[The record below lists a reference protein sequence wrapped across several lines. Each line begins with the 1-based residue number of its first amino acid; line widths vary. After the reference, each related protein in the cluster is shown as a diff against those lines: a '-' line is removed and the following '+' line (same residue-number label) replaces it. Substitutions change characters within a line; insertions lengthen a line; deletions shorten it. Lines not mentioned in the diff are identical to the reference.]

1 MDKKQEV
8 LRVLRESGDFVSG
21 QELSETLGVSRAY
34 IWKIIQKLREEGY
47 PVKAVTNKGY
57 RLLPVEADLFNEEQ
71 IAGKLHTKWAGHPL
85 IFLEKTDS
93 TNNEI
98 YRLSDQGYPEGTL
111 AVSSEQTGGKGR
123 RGRTWISPAG
133 VNVYMSI
140 LLRPTLSPS
149 QAPTA
154 TLVMALAVCEAVEEL
169 LIKDSGHSHPVF
181 AEESKA
187 NSPISDSGE
196 TSGVLISK
204 PNSEEKSDVFLSKA
218 VVSKNSGTAEEADK
232 KNSGETGSD
241 KTNFGNADSDKTG
254 SGNADSGDAAPE
266 VLVAIKWPNDIVVS
280 VSGGPWKKVCG
291 ILTEMRME
299 EADIRDV
306 VIGTGININQTEFPE
321 ELQDT
326 ASSLKLA
333 TGRNWNRSELTAL
346 TWDYFEKD
354 YEQFTSFGDLRKI
367 RKAYEKRLVNTG
379 RMVRILDPKEP
390 FTARAG
396 GITDSGELI
405 VYPEDGSGPR
415 TIGTGEIS
423 VRGVEGYV

>member
-57 RLLPVEADLFNEEQ
+57 RLLPVETDLFNEEQ

-98 YRLSDQGYPEGTL
+98 YRLSDQGYLEGTL

-154 TLVMALAVCEAVEEL
+154 TLVMALAVCEAIEEL
-169 LIKDSGHSHPVF
+169 LI
-181 AEESKA
+181 
-187 NSPISDSGE
+187 
-196 TSGVLISK
+196 
-204 PNSEEKSDVFLSKA
+204 
-218 VVSKNSGTAEEADK
+218 

-241 KTNFGNADSDKTG
+241 KTNFGNADSDKTD
-254 SGNADSGDAAPE
+254 SGNADSGDAAPK
-266 VLVAIKWPNDIVVS
+266 VRVAIKWPNDIVVS

-326 ASSLKLA
+326 ASSLKLT

-346 TWDYFEKD
+346 TWDYFEKA

-405 VYPEDGSGPR
+405 VYPEDGSAPR